1 MVKEEQIKE
10 LAYAIWEQEGRPDG
24 KSEEHYFRAKQIL
37 EKRESTGVIE
47 MGPAV
52 PLVELPPLHPTVQS
66 DVVTPRKRSGTSRR
80 KKK

>member
-1 MVKEEQIKE
+1 MVTEEKIKE

-24 KSEEHYFRAKQIL
+24 RNEEHYFRAKQIL

-52 PLVELPPLHPTVQS
+52 PFVELPPLHPTLKS
-66 DVVTPRKRSGTSRR
+66 DVAAPRKRSGTSRR